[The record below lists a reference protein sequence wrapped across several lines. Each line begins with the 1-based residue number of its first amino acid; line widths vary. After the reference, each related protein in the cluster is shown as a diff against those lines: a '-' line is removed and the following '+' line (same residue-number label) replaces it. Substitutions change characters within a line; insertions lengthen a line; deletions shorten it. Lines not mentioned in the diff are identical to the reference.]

1 MDERNQ
7 KGETPLVLSF
17 KNGHVDAAKLLLNE
31 ARLNVW
37 FFPIAHN
44 KPESLTA
51 AVSSAISSK
60 EDTSPCKKALNASTH
75 CWFRAG
81 SLHPQTAAHFIDLG
95 GKCQHMCAW
104 GSASFTH
111 RLLSRRA
118 CTRQLDSRH
127 VGSVQPANNHYTKII
142 PASVTASFTSHSCRV
157 GSKQPGG

>member
-1 MDERNQ
+1 VNNAQESLGALISHGASIDARNQ

-17 KNGHVDAAKLLLNE
+17 KNGHVDAAKHLLNE

-44 KPESLTA
+44 KPKSLTA
-51 AVSSAISSK
+51 AVAFTISSK
-60 EDTSPCKKALNASTH
+60 KTRRHLRRASTH

-81 SLHPQTAAHFIDLG
+81 NLHPQTAAHFIDLG

-118 CTRQLDSRH
+118 CTRQLGSGHVKRSSRH
-127 VGSVQPANNHYTKII
+127 
-142 PASVTASFTSHSCRV
+142 HSLHEDYN
-157 GSKQPGG
+157 S